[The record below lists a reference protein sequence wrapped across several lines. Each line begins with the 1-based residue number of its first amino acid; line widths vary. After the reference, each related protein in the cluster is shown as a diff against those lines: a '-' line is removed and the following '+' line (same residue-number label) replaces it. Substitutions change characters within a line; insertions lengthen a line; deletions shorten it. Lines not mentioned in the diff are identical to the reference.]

1 MLTKENC
8 TKELND
14 HSQDF
19 RQHTAPMISPKGSKW
34 RPALRKLR
42 DGIFSRKDSSRP
54 DISSPGAPLPL
65 NETNR
70 QRLDQRSQRSTEAE
84 DTRNSFHSS
93 SRESSRTAISSQ
105 SSQCSVEL
113 KDSKGYNFFRRRL
126 SIPTKKVEAAKNEH
140 VQPRQHERGY
150 TDPAR
155 PTSSTY
161 VPDDPWKPWEHD
173 PLMHRPSTAAYIPQ
187 HAASDFNQTTI
198 GRSQQVNLYAFQEQ
212 ITQFPLKPDHP
223 VNVPVAAVEP
233 DDRSGDFQEFLAQAR
248 AEEARTVESSRL
260 HSPNKILSTSA
271 DKRTTGIEAN
281 YCLAVKDRLTTSI
294 PSASRHGSL
303 FEHVAE
309 YIKPSEAE
317 ANYCLAVKDR
327 PTTSI
332 PSASRRGSLFEHV
345 ADYIKPSEAGG
356 VRRSMEANRRPVER
370 SRSPLKVH
378 PNPPVNQRTSL
389 NRPLS
394 KTESF
399 LASVGGY
406 IKPAN
411 QSHLPGGLNKPR
423 TYANGN
429 LTVSDAQD
437 KREERWSTMTGFSR
451 RSFSQERDW
460 KGNRRRGSHPV
471 ESSTS
476 GKHRSSGMPTS
487 PGLDRYNR
495 GVRNGLY

>member
-1 MLTKENC
+1 MT
-8 TKELND
+8 
-14 HSQDF
+14 
-19 RQHTAPMISPKGSKW
+19 SPKGSKW
-34 RPALRKLR
+34 RPALRKIK
-42 DGIFSRKDSSRP
+42 DGIFSRKDSSRS
-54 DISSPGAPLPL
+54 DISCPGAPLPL

-70 QRLDQRSQRSTEAE
+70 QRLDQRTQPSTEAE
-84 DTRNSFHSS
+84 DTRNSFHRS

-113 KDSKGYNFFRRRL
+113 NNSKGYNFFRRRF
-126 SIPTKKVEAAKNEH
+126 SIPTKKVEAAKNKH
-140 VQPRQHERGY
+140 VQPEQHERGY
-150 TDPAR
+150 SDPAR

-161 VPDDPWKPWEHD
+161 VPEDPDKLWEHD

-198 GRSQQVNLYAFQEQ
+198 GIYASQEQ
-212 ITQFPLKPDHP
+212 ITWYPLKPDHP
-223 VNVPVAAVEP
+223 VNVPVAVVEP
-233 DDRSGDFQEFLAQAR
+233 DDSSGDFQEFLAQAR

-260 HSPNKILSTSA
+260 HSPKNILSTPA
-271 DKRTTGIEAN
+271 EKRTTGIEAN
-281 YCLAVKDRLTTSI
+281 YCLAVKGRHTASI
-294 PSASRHGSL
+294 PSASRRGSL

-356 VRRSMEANRRPVER
+356 VRRSMEVNRRPVER

-389 NRPLS
+389 SRPLS

-423 TYANGN
+423 TCTNGN
-429 LTVSDAQD
+429 LTVSDAQH

-451 RSFSQERDW
+451 RSFSQERDNW
-460 KGNRRRGSHPV
+460 KGNRRRGSHPI

-476 GKHRSSGMPTS
+476 GRHRSSGMPTS

-495 GVRNGLY
+495 GIRQGLY

>member
-1 MLTKENC
+1 MPTTENC
-8 TKELND
+8 SKGLNG

-19 RQHTAPMISPKGSKW
+19 RQHKGPMTSPKGSKW
-34 RPALRKLR
+34 RPALRKLK
-42 DGIFSRKDSSRP
+42 DGIFSRKDSSRF
-54 DISSPGAPLPL
+54 DIRSPGAPLPL

-70 QRLDQRSQRSTEAE
+70 QRLDQRIQPSTEVE

-105 SSQCSVEL
+105 SSQYSVEL

-140 VQPRQHERGY
+140 VQSEPHEREY

-155 PTSSTY
+155 PSSSTY
-161 VPDDPWKPWEHD
+161 VPKDPGKRWEHD
-173 PLMHRPSTAAYIPQ
+173 PFMHRPSTAAYIPQ

-198 GRSQQVNLYAFQEQ
+198 GTYASQEQ
-212 ITQFPLKPDHP
+212 ITWFPLKPDHP
-223 VNVPVAAVEP
+223 VNVPVAAVAP
-233 DDRSGDFQEFLAQAR
+233 DDSSGDFQEFLAQAR
-248 AEEARTVESSRL
+248 AGEARTVESSRL
-260 HSPNKILSTSA
+260 HSPNKILSTPA
-271 DKRTTGIEAN
+271 EKRTTGVEAN
-281 YCLAVKDRLTTSI
+281 YRLTVKDRPTTSI
-294 PSASRHGSL
+294 PSASRRGSL

-309 YIKPSEAE
+309 YIKPSEVE
-317 ANYCLAVKDR
+317 ANHCLAVRDR

-356 VRRSMEANRRPVER
+356 VRRSMEVNRRPVER

-389 NRPLS
+389 SRPLS

-411 QSHLPGGLNKPR
+411 QNHLPGSLNKTR
-423 TYANGN
+423 TCTSGN
-429 LTVSDAQD
+429 LTVSDAHD

-451 RSFSQERDW
+451 RSFSQERDCW
-460 KGNRRRGSHPV
+460 KGSRRRGSHPV

-476 GKHRSSGMPTS
+476 SKHRSSGMPTS

-495 GVRNGLY
+495 GVRMGLY